1 MKIDIAERDSATI
14 RAFPEDGEKKLVIQ
28 IEDKAG
34 DIFAY
39 IKLSPEKASGFA
51 DGVAIYVARMSM
63 EERAEANK
71 PHASSAK
78 SVLLCRSGQS

>member
-34 DIFAY
+34 DILAY
-39 IKLSPEKASGFA
+39 IKLSPEKAS
-51 DGVAIYVARMSM
+51 
-63 EERAEANK
+63 RA
-71 PHASSAK
+71 
-78 SVLLCRSGQS
+78 

>member
-1 MKIDIAERDSATI
+1 MKIDITERDSATI

-51 DGVAIYVARMSM
+51 IHVARMSM